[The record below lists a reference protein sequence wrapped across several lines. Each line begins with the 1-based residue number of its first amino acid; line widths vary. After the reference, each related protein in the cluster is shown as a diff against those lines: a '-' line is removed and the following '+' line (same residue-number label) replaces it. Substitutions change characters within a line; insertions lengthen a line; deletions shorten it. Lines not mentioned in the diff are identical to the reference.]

1 MSGSQRGAFIGATWL
16 IGLGVVFLVRELQG
30 WSWAQAWPLFVILVG
45 VATFVSTVLSWR
57 PSIAGIWSYTWPI
70 AWILVGIV
78 LLLSTTGQLGTG
90 PWEWLEQW
98 WPWLAIGL
106 GVWFLIGSVV
116 TAGAQPIES
125 LALPLGGVESASVRV
140 QFGAGRLRV
149 GPAQPGMLV
158 DGTYTGGVTSRITGP
173 GRVELSQ
180 DTTYGWPWLDHD
192 GTWTVGLTAE
202 VPLDVRFET
211 GATKTDIDLRALRV
225 RRLELQ
231 TGASDTRV
239 TLPAR
244 AGATEVKAESGAA
257 NLVIQVPPGVAAR
270 IHSSMALGSTQVD
283 ESRFRRTADG
293 YESPDYTT
301 ATNRADITI
310 SGGVGSV
317 RIVGTD

>member
-125 LALPLGGVESASVRV
+125 LALRFDNETRQIFVDLVGQTSEGDDISGPFLVGVAQGVE
-140 QFGAGRLRV
+140 
-149 GPAQPGMLV
+149 
-158 DGTYTGGVTSRITGP
+158 
-173 GRVELSQ
+173 
-180 DTTYGWPWLDHD
+180 
-192 GTWTVGLTAE
+192 
-202 VPLDVRFET
+202 
-211 GATKTDIDLRALRV
+211 
-225 RRLELQ
+225 
-231 TGASDTRV
+231 
-239 TLPAR
+239 
-244 AGATEVKAESGAA
+244 
-257 NLVIQVPPGVAAR
+257 
-270 IHSSMALGSTQVD
+270 
-283 ESRFRRTADG
+283 
-293 YESPDYTT
+293 
-301 ATNRADITI
+301 
-310 SGGVGSV
+310 
-317 RIVGTD
+317 